1 MMRRGISRRAWLLGS
16 AGLLAGCETLDEI
29 FGERRVKITGER
41 KSVLT
46 LPDRSV
52 DADADARGLTVS
64 LPAPEA
70 RSLWPQ
76 LGGAASHGGG
86 HIALGPTLRQAW
98 SSSYGSGTSY
108 RRRVTA
114 GPVATADRVFMGDAE
129 GFVSAFDIANGARRW
144 RLNTRPENDRGEG
157 GGAGVI
163 VEGDTLF
170 VATGLSEMLALSAA
184 DGSVKWRER
193 LPAPMRGAPSF
204 ANGRLF
210 VTTLDS
216 QLLALSAEDGKLL
229 WRYRAQAIQT
239 VPLGLPPPAISGDTV
254 VAGFPSGE
262 ILAFRANDGRV
273 IWSDSLAAAGG
284 TSLADV
290 GSVRAAP
297 VISGGSVIGI
307 GMGGVGLSIDLR
319 AGRRIW
325 EREFGGTEMPWAAGD
340 WVFGTTDFGEMVA
353 LHRETGQARWA
364 VSLRPPAQA
373 GKPREAVQLSSP
385 LLAGGRLLVGT
396 SRAEL
401 LSLNP
406 TDGEVFS
413 RQRLPGALSLPM
425 LVVGGRLILATDDGS
440 LIAFVG
446 EG

>member
-1 MMRRGISRRAWLLGS
+1 MTGRDISRRAWLLGS
-16 AGLLAGCETLDEI
+16 AGLLAGCDTLDSI

-46 LPDRSV
+46 MPDRSV
-52 DADADARGLTVS
+52 EADTEARGLTISV
-64 LPAPEA
+64 PAPEA

-86 HIALGPTLRQAW
+86 HMALGANLRQAW
-98 SSSYGSGTSY
+98 SASYGTGTSF
-108 RRRVTA
+108 RRRVVA
-114 GPVATADRVFMGDAE
+114 GPVASADRVFMGDAD
-129 GFVSAFDIANGARRW
+129 GFVSAFDIASGARRW
-144 RLNTRPENDRGEG
+144 RVDTRPANERGDG

-163 VEGDTLF
+163 VEGDTVF

-184 DGSVKWRER
+184 DGAVKWRER
-193 LPAPMRGAPSF
+193 LPSPARGAPSF
-204 ANGRLF
+204 ANGRIF

-216 QLLALSAEDGKLL
+216 TLLALSAEDGKLL
-229 WRYRAQAIQT
+229 WRYRAQAILT
-239 VPLGLPPPAISGDTV
+239 VPLGLPPPAIMGETV

-262 ILAFRANDGRV
+262 ILALRANDGRV
-273 IWSDSLAAAGG
+273 IWSDSLAAAGA

-297 VISGGSVIGI
+297 VISGGRVIAI

-340 WVFGTTDFGEMVA
+340 WVFGATDAGEMAA
-353 LHRETGQARWA
+353 LHRESGQARWA
-364 VSLRPPAQA
+364 VSLRPPAQ
-373 GKPREAVQLSSP
+373 GNRPQEMIQLSSP
-385 LLAGGRLLVGT
+385 VLAGGRLFVGT

-401 LSLNP
+401 ITLNP
-406 TDGEVFS
+406 LDGDVLG
-413 RQRLPGALSLPM
+413 RQRLPAALSLPM
-425 LVVGGRLILATDDGS
+425 IVVGGRLILATDDGS
-440 LIAFVG
+440 LIAFAG

>member
-1 MMRRGISRRAWLLGS
+1 MMRQGMSRRAWLLAS
-16 AGLLAGCETLDEI
+16 AGLLAGCETLDSI
-29 FGERRVKITGER
+29 FGERRVKIVGER

-52 DADADARGLTVS
+52 EADAEARGLTVS
-64 LPAPEA
+64 LPAQEA

-76 LGGAASHGGG
+76 LGGEASHGGG
-86 HIALGPTLRQAW
+86 HIALGASLRQVW
-98 SSSYGSGTSY
+98 SSSYGTGTSY
-108 RRRVTA
+108 RRRVVA
-114 GPVATADRVFMGDAE
+114 GPVASADRVFMGDAE

-144 RLNTRPENDRGEG
+144 RVDTRPENDRGDG
-157 GGAGVI
+157 SGAGVI
-163 VEGDTLF
+163 VEGDTVY
-170 VATGLSEMLALSAA
+170 VATMLSEVLALSAA
-184 DGSVKWRER
+184 DGAVKWRAR
-193 LPAPMRGAPSF
+193 VQAPMRGAPSF

-216 QLLALSAEDGKLL
+216 QLLALSAEDGSVL

-239 VPLGLPPPAISGDTV
+239 VPLGLPPPAILGDTV

-273 IWSDSLAAAGG
+273 LWSDSLAAAGA

-297 VISGGSVIGI
+297 VIARGNVIAI

-364 VSLRPPAQA
+364 VSLRPPSQG

-385 LLAGGRLLVGT
+385 ILAGGRLLVGT

-401 LSLNP
+401 VSLDPSNG
-406 TDGEVFS
+406 DVLG
-413 RQRLPGALSLPM
+413 RQRLPGPLSLPM
-425 LVVGGRLILATDDGS
+425 MVVGGRLFLATDDGS
-440 LIAFVG
+440 LIAFAG

>member
-1 MMRRGISRRAWLLGS
+1 MTGRDISRRALLLGS
-16 AGLLAGCETLDEI
+16 AGLLAGCETLDSI
-29 FGERRVKITGER
+29 FGERRVKIVGER

-46 LPDRSV
+46 LPDRTV
-52 DADADARGLTVS
+52 EADGEVQRLTIS

-76 LGGAASHGGG
+76 LGGAPTHAGG
-86 HIALGPTLRQAW
+86 HMALGANLRQIW
-98 SSSYGSGTSY
+98 SSSYGTGTSF

-114 GPVATADRVFMGDAE
+114 GPVASADRVFMGDAE
-129 GFVSAFDIANGARRW
+129 GYVSAHDINNGARRW
-144 RLNTRPENDRGEG
+144 RFDTRPENDRGDG

-163 VEGDTLF
+163 VEGDTVF
-170 VATGLSEMLALSAA
+170 VATVLSELLALSAA
-184 DGSVKWRER
+184 DGAVKWRVR
-193 LPAPMRGAPSF
+193 LSAPMRGAPSF
-204 ANGRLF
+204 ANGWVF

-216 QLLALSAEDGKLL
+216 TLLALSAEDGKVL
-229 WRYRAQAIQT
+229 WRYRAQAILT
-239 VPLGLPPPAISGDTV
+239 VPLGLPPPAIIGDTV

-297 VISGGSVIGI
+297 VISGNSVIAI

-319 AGRRIW
+319 SGRRIW
-325 EREFGGTEMPWAAGD
+325 EREFGGTEMPWAAGE
-340 WVFGTTDFGEMVA
+340 WVFGATDAGEMAA
-353 LHRETGQARWA
+353 LQRETGQARWA

-373 GKPREAVQLSSP
+373 GKPQEAVQLSSP
-385 LLAGGRLLVGT
+385 LLAGGRLFVGT

-401 LSLNP
+401 VSLNP
-406 TDGEVFS
+406 SNGDVLG

-425 LVVGGRLILATDDGS
+425 IVVGGRLIIATDDGS
-440 LIAFVG
+440 LIAFAG